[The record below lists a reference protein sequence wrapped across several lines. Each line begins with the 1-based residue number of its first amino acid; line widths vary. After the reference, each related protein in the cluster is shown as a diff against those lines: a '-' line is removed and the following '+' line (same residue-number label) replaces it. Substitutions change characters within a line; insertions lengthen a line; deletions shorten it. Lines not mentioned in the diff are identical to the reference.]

1 MSRILPAFG
10 VLLKILV
17 LGMVLCPSVVA
28 ARNIAVVIGNSEY
41 SYLTRLPNAA
51 RDAEAMDAAFSDLG
65 YEVFKGT
72 NLTLQQ
78 MRRLLV
84 EATSNA
90 QKLDTIVFFYAGHG
104 VQMGG
109 SNFLLASNADGSDK
123 RSLRKGSIDVT
134 DVVQELSRF
143 ATSTVVI
150 LDACRDNP
158 FATGSFGDTA
168 SASAAGLADLA
179 LPTGSYV
186 AFSTKPGQAA
196 LDGGGRNSPFT
207 ESILRHIRTPGA
219 TVQDIMQRVRKDVS
233 DTTGGAQVPFEKS
246 ALLERVVFSA
256 PETSTA
262 TKQIEPVNVPVQ
274 TPSLTET
281 YKVTHV
287 VQGLNPKGDGFLSL
301 RVAPSAQTSELRKL
315 IEGTKLSLLGTEG
328 RWMRV
333 RLLDGQDG
341 WVHSNWV
348 AKANSDAALSNRQPV
363 AQSAAPLGQTCDAL
377 WLQRNTIFH
386 NHGYCFSSARGRAA
400 FSNATCKPGLK
411 GGNVPLTPPEKSLI
425 SQIQSQERQMG
436 C

>member
-1 MSRILPAFG
+1 MPRLLPSFSG
-10 VLLKILV
+10 LLKA
-17 LGMVLCPSVVA
+17 LCVVFA
-28 ARNIAVVIGNSEY
+28 FSASQVGARNIAVVIGNSEY
-41 SYLTRLPNAA
+41 SYLNRLPNAA
-51 RDAEAMDAAFSDLG
+51 RDAEAMDAALSDLG

-72 NLTLQQ
+72 NQTLQQ

-84 EATSNA
+84 EATSHA
-90 QKLDTIVFFYAGHG
+90 EELDTIVFFYAGHG

-109 SNFLLASNADGSDK
+109 SNFLLAANADGSDK
-123 RSLRKGSIDVT
+123 RSLRKGSIDVA

-158 FATGSFGDTA
+158 FASGSFGDTA
-168 SASAAGLADLA
+168 TASAAGLADLA

-186 AFSTKPGQAA
+186 AFSTKPGHAA

-256 PETSTA
+256 TEAST
-262 TKQIEPVNVPVQ
+262 TQQIKPVNAPV
-274 TPSLTET
+274 TTAPLAET

-287 VQGLNPKGDGFLSL
+287 VQGLNPKGDGFLSM

-315 IEGTKLSLLGTEG
+315 IEGTKLSLLQTEG
-328 RWMRV
+328 RWMHV

-348 AKANSDAALSNRQPV
+348 AKTNSATAQTNRQP
-363 AQSAAPLGQTCDAL
+363 AQQPAVPVGQTCDAL
-377 WLQRNTIFH
+377 WLQRNKIFH
-386 NHGYCFSSARGRAA
+386 DHGYCFSTKRGRDA
-400 FSNATCKPGLK
+400 FSNAACNPEMT
-411 GGNVPLTPPEKSLI
+411 GGDVPLTTTEKSLI
-425 SQIQSQERQMG
+425 SLIKTQERQMG